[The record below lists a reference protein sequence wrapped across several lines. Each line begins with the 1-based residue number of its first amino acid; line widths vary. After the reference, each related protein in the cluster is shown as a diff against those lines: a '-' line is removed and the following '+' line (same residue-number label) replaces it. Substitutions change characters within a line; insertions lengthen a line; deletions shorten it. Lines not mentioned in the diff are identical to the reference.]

1 MRIYS
6 NYSQSEFSEAEK
18 EAKELGMTLS
28 SFQKYCLM
36 LYVKRDEN
44 TRNNALSLPQLI
56 AIMKTALNSLKSG
69 DAFIISSLFS
79 PDVWTNLSAS
89 DKRTLGNNL
98 KSFVKA
104 NPKSYSIASQKRGRI
119 NLYKKI

>member
-44 TRNNALSLPQLI
+44 TRNNTLSLPQLI
-56 AIMKTALNSLKSG
+56 AIMITALHY
-69 DAFIISSLFS
+69 
-79 PDVWTNLSAS
+79 
-89 DKRTLGNNL
+89 L